1 MHTRLLNINAGRRTD
16 KAAQKYV
23 CILLALVAFFTI
35 KIQAQQSPDPIL
47 KGTIDTH
54 IHTEE
59 EYAILEDGSM
69 DIIELALRAKR
80 KGMRA
85 IVIKSL
91 TFETAT
97 RAYLAQKHVQ
107 GIEVYGGLTLD
118 LSVGGMNPAAVVA
131 MSKFKLSN
139 AKMVWM
145 PVFDSKASV
154 FGSGQNRPYVKVAEN
169 GVLTSEAV
177 ATLDTIAKYG
187 FSIGTAHLGADEA
200 LLIVKGARARNIPV
214 VVTHAL
220 QKPVLMTI
228 DQMKEAASLG
238 AYIEHTAFGDWKGE
252 DSHFFKSFYRDQPR
266 ITIDEVVKAIRAVG
280 AEHTILAT
288 DMGQAF
294 SPDPPDGLKWFIM
307 SLQKMGI
314 TDKEIDLMV
323 RRNPARLLK
332 LNEVAAK

>member
-1 MHTRLLNINAGRRTD
+1 MFNKFQSEFMKKHTGKTMQRFLLSI
-16 KAAQKYV
+16 Y
-23 CILLALVAFFTI
+23 LVFAFFTTSLH
-35 KIQAQQSPDPIL
+35 AQQTPDPIL

-59 EYAILEDGSM
+59 EYAILEEGSM
-69 DIIELALRAKR
+69 DIIQLAHRAQE

-85 IVIKSL
+85 IVVKSL
-91 TFETAT
+91 KFETAT
-97 RAYLAQKHVQ
+97 RAYLAQKQVP

-118 LSVGGMNPAAVVA
+118 LSVGGMNPEAVLA
-131 MSKFKLSN
+131 MAKFKLVN

-154 FGSGQNRPYVKVAEN
+154 VASGENRKYVKVSEN
-169 GVLTSEAV
+169 GVLTPEAI

-200 LLIVKGARARNIPV
+200 LLIVKAARARNIPV

-220 QKPVLMTI
+220 QKPVSMNLQ
-228 DQMKEAASLG
+228 QMKEAASLG

-266 ITIDEVVKAIRAVG
+266 ITIAEVYQAIKAVG

-332 LNEVAAK
+332 LSEVPVK

>member
-1 MHTRLLNINAGRRTD
+1 MLLIMNTKNKR
-16 KAAQKYV
+16 
-23 CILLALVAFFTI
+23 ILKLLVAAIFVI
-35 KIQAQQSPDPIL
+35 PLSLQYAQAQQIPDPIL

-54 IHTEE
+54 VHTEE

-69 DIIELALRAKR
+69 DIIQLARRAQE

-85 IVIKSL
+85 IVVKSL

-97 RAYLAQKHVQ
+97 RAYLAQKQVP

-131 MSKFKLSN
+131 MSKFKLVN

-154 FGSGQNRPYVKVAEN
+154 LASGAARKYVKVSEN
-169 GVLTSEAV
+169 GKLTPESI

-200 LLIVKGARARNIPV
+200 LMIVRAARARNIPV

-220 QKPVLMTI
+220 QKPVSMSME
-228 DQMKEAASLG
+228 QMKEAASLG

-252 DSHFFKSFYRDQPR
+252 DSHFFTSFYLNQPR
-266 ITIDEVVKAIRAVG
+266 IKVDEVFRCIRAVG

-294 SPDPPDGLKWFIM
+294 SPGPPDGLKWFIM

-314 TDKEIDLMV
+314 TDREINLMV
-323 RRNPARLLK
+323 RQNPARLLNLPETPVTK
-332 LNEVAAK
+332 

>member
-1 MHTRLLNINAGRRTD
+1 MKKYLISTFLIAALSAG
-16 KAAQKYV
+16 K
-23 CILLALVAFFTI
+23 LH
-35 KIQAQQSPDPIL
+35 AQQTPEPIL

-69 DIIELALRAKR
+69 DIIQLARRAQE

-85 IVIKSL
+85 IVVKSL
-91 TFETAT
+91 KFETAT
-97 RAYLAQKHVQ
+97 RAYLAQKLVP

-118 LSVGGMNPAAVVA
+118 LSVGGMNPEAVVA
-131 MSKFKLSN
+131 MAKFKLVN

-154 FGSGQNRPYVKVAEN
+154 LGSGQNRKYVKVSEN
-169 GVLTSEAV
+169 GILTPEAIL
-177 ATLDTIAKYG
+177 TLDTIAKYG

-200 LLIVKGARARNIPV
+200 LLIVKAARARNIPV

-220 QKPVLMTI
+220 QKPVSMNLK
-228 DQMKEAASLG
+228 QMKEAANLG

-266 ITIDEVVKAIRAVG
+266 ITIAEVYNAIKAVG

-294 SPDPPDGLKWFIM
+294 SPGPPDGLKWFIM
-307 SLQKMGI
+307 SLKKMGI
-314 TDKEIDLMV
+314 TDQEIDLMV

-332 LNEVAAK
+332 LSETPVK